1 MNISVFSVFPELY
14 RSFIETSL
22 IGKAQ
27 EKGLVTYTIGSF
39 FDYVEPKERIDAP
52 SFGHGAGMLIRPD
65 VVERA
70 ITHQVDSFGPC
81 HKVFFSPQGEKLTQ
95 KVMSRI
101 AKKAQNVGHLMLIAG
116 RYEGMDARVEE
127 YYADDIV
134 SLGDFVLMSG
144 DTPAM
149 ILLEGVVRL
158 LPGVVGKIESLEKE
172 SFSGPFVDYPEYTAP
187 VTWKDLEVPEV
198 IRSGNHKAI
207 HDWRHNQAVQK
218 TVKHHFSWLRSH
230 KLTAQDQKLVQQHI
244 PAHYVALL
252 HSDVLVGSERLPGT
266 TSVTSLDIHDIA
278 RSCAT
283 YAVDGFTIVTP
294 LQDQQKIVET
304 LLNFWKNG
312 PGVTYNRI
320 RHEAVKSVTISPS
333 LSEVIR
339 TIHEKH
345 GQKPLVIATSAR
357 YTTHASAITFFD
369 QKRVWSHDR
378 PVLFIFGTGQGLSPE
393 CIGLADFLLPPVGGV
408 SEFRHLSVRSAVAI
422 ILDRWLGFNQI
433 DHNNDCHNVDSRV

>member
-14 RSFIETSL
+14 HSFIETSL
-22 IGKAQ
+22 MGKAQ
-27 EKGLVTYTIGSF
+27 EKGLVNYSVGSF

-70 ITHQVDSFGPC
+70 ITSKVSSLGPC
-81 HKVFFSPQGEKLTQ
+81 HTVFFSPQGEKLNQ
-95 KVMSRI
+95 RVMKRI
-101 AKKAQNVGHLMLIAG
+101 AKKSQEVGHLMLIAG
-116 RYEGMDARVEE
+116 RYEGMDARVED
-127 YYADDIV
+127 YYADDVV

-149 ILLEGVVRL
+149 VLLEGIVRL
-158 LPGVVGKIESLEKE
+158 LPGVVGKTESIEKE
-172 SFSGPFVDYPEYTAP
+172 SFTGPFVDYPEYTAP
-187 VTWKDLEVPEV
+187 VEWKGLQVPEV
-198 IRSGNHKAI
+198 VRSGNHKAI
-207 HDWRHNQAVQK
+207 HEWRHNEAVQK
-218 TVKHHFSWLRSH
+218 TVTHHFSWLRSH
-230 KLTAQDQKLVQQHI
+230 KLTKQDQKLVQQHL

-252 HSDVLVGSERLPGT
+252 HSDVLIGSERVPGT

-283 YAVDGFTIVTP
+283 YGVNGFNIVTP

-320 RHEAVKSVTISPS
+320 RHEAVKSVTIASS
-333 LSEVIR
+333 LQGVIQN
-339 TIHEKH
+339 IHEKH
-345 GQKPLVIATSAR
+345 GIKPLIIATSAR
-357 YTTHASAITFFD
+357 YTDHEAAITFFD
-369 QKRVWSHDR
+369 QERVWNQNR
-378 PVLFIFGTGQGLSPE
+378 PILFIFGTGQGLTQE

-422 ILDRWLGFNQI
+422 ILDRWLGFNQTE
-433 DHNNDCHNVDSRV
+433 HNNDCHNVDSRV